1 MSRVDFMTEG
11 KDGWVFEELQRIQ
24 RVGNQG
30 EITLSVKLGAIVRR
44 SQQIGADVRLVF
56 IVALM

>member
-24 RVGNQG
+24 WIENQG
-30 EITLSVKLGAIVRR
+30 
-44 SQQIGADVRLVF
+44 VF
-56 IVALM
+56 WI